1 MSAPTEAPVSERV
14 QALVGS
20 RAARLQREYRAND
33 ASAVATLALL
43 RRSVGNAPGYDA
55 RIIPF
60 TIEGLYPPFDIS
72 LPDEP
77 LPEEMAAHAAMTLFA
92 LHQQSRRERSMHE
105 RGYSFGRSARLL
117 GRHTDR
123 DGVRRRYNALTTAET
138 WDEILHHARGLVQQF
153 RAAGIPLDY
162 GRFARDL
169 YWLQQ
174 PDHAKRVWLAWG
186 RDYYRASGIE
196 DDDES
201 DATDADSTDDTIKET
216 P

>member
-1 MSAPTEAPVSERV
+1 MSTPAEAPVSERV
-14 QALVGS
+14 ETLVGS
-20 RAARLQREYRAND
+20 RAARLQREYRAD
-33 ASAVATLALL
+33 LASAVATLAIL
-43 RRSVGNAPGYDA
+43 RRSVGQEPGYDA
-55 RIIPF
+55 RLIPL
-60 TIEGLYPPFDIS
+60 TIEGIYPQAGS

-77 LPEEMAAHAAMTLFA
+77 LPAEKAAHAAMTLFA

-123 DGVRRRYNALTTAET
+123 DGVRRRYNALTTAES

-153 RAAGIPLDY
+153 RAASIPLDY

-196 DDDES
+196 DDGES
-201 DATDADSTDDTIKET
+201 DETDAASTDDTIEET
-216 P
+216 L